1 MSRHYQRGTPYERLV
16 AKVMVD
22 ERGCWPRPPGRCGMS
37 GTEIVETPRSLTLV
51 ARPGEVYQP

>member
-22 ERGCWPRPPGRCGMS
+22 ERGCWIFGGYVDPSTGYSRIQWY
-37 GTEIVETPRSLTLV
+37 EAQAV
-51 ARPGEVYQP
+51 AA